1 MSKPDFVIAIPYRDW
16 SRYQLMRTS
25 FWILLA
31 VGISAGM
38 FNICLGILVFS
49 VPEPIL
55 DSLVGFSPERRANL
69 NRNEKA
75 RASGKILQ
83 AKEEARQRA
92 TLEEH
97 RREFRDR
104 VSFP

>member
-1 MSKPDFVIAIPYRDW
+1 MSKPHFVIAIPYQDW
-16 SRYQLMRTS
+16 ARYQLMRTS

-55 DSLVGFSPERRANL
+55 DSLVGFPPERRANL
-69 NRNEKA
+69 NRNAKA

-92 TLEEH
+92 ALEAMKAEVEAQ
-97 RREFRDR
+97 RR
-104 VSFP
+104 